1 MINAILQDSVK
12 RYSVTTANF
21 QLWIGNIFCGPL
33 QQRIALS
40 KICKHSSSNDT
51 MNGKRCLER
60 NSRQFDGFVKFQG
73 SFECWV

>member
-33 QQRIALS
+33 QQRIAPS
-40 KICKHSSSNDT
+40 KIYKHSSSNGYDERET
-51 MNGKRCLER
+51 MLRA
-60 NSRQFDGFVKFQG
+60 Q
-73 SFECWV
+73 